1 METYPLNPTPLD
13 GLRVLLMEDE
23 LLIALEV
30 EQICR
35 EHGAADV
42 TTASSIDALGPEPFA
57 GAPFHVAILD
67 VRLSGR
73 TTVDFAR
80 QLAERH
86 IPFIFAT
93 GYADA
98 NGTYEA
104 LHESVDSFEVVIK
117 PYGTDELIGALTR
130 AISRRR

>member
-1 METYPLNPTPLD
+1 MNATPLA

-23 LLIALEV
+23 FLIALDV

-35 EHGAADV
+35 EHGAAEV
-42 TTASSIDALGPEPFA
+42 VIVPSVEALGPDPFA

-67 VRLSGR
+67 LRLSGR
-73 TTVDFAR
+73 TTIDFAR

-86 IPFIFAT
+86 VPFIFAT

-98 NGTYEA
+98 NGTYDV

-117 PYGTDELIGALTR
+117 PYGSDELVGALIR
-130 AISRRR
+130 ALSRRP